1 MKVKLNEVQKEREE
15 DQEKLGL
22 AKESADKENI
32 YAIELPIAICSPFNA
47 DFDGDA
53 MSCHLVPDNP
63 EIQEETYARMSPR
76 YVNVYKK
83 NNSGIF
89 APNHET
95 LNGLAL
101 ASEVVPKKPGD
112 IDDPKEFFTSYA
124 DVLKAVE
131 VDKTLDYQTPIV
143 FTGKIGGENYKSK
156 ITTPGRLR
164 ISKIIDAD
172 LDKIKDER
180 GKLICPWPSRISAK
194 SGANLYRWTYER
206 PDSVEVMNELQKFGL
221 HVVTVK
227 GNVSF
232 DFKTLYVDTKSET
245 YDKIRKIVDDP
256 NLTDKQKL
264 LATDSLYKKYCKE
277 VQSRFDEDLKDELNR
292 AARVKIASIADI
304 NTPQFIISGVD
315 EKVVLNH
322 DSLYTGLSEK
332 EYRYHSIENRSLQ
345 SIKQSGVPSSG

>member
-1 MKVKLNEVQKEREE
+1 MAV
-15 DQEKLGL
+15 
-22 AKESADKENI
+22 
-32 YAIELPIAICSPFNA
+32 
-47 DFDGDA
+47 
-53 MSCHLVPDNP
+53 HLVPDNP
-63 EIQEETYARMSPR
+63 DIQEETYARMSPR

-101 ASEVVPKKPGD
+101 ASEVAPKKPED
-112 IDDPKEFFTSYA
+112 LDDPKEFFTSY
-124 DVLKAVE
+124 
-131 VDKTLDYQTPIV
+131 V

-172 LDKIKDER
+172 LDKIKDEK
-180 GKLICPWPSRISAK
+180 GKLICPWPNRITAK

-206 PDSVEVMNELQKFGL
+206 PDNVEIMNALQKFGL

-256 NLTDKQKL
+256 TLTDKQKL

-322 DSLYTGLSEK
+322 DSLYSGLSEQ
-332 EYRYHSIENRSLQ
+332 EYRYHSIF
-345 SIKQSGVPSSG
+345 

>member
-1 MKVKLNEVQKEREE
+1 MKVKLAEKQEEKEK
-15 DQEKLGL
+15 DQENLGL
-22 AKESADKENI
+22 SKESADKENI
-32 YAIELPIAICSPFNA
+32 YAIELPISICEPFNA

-53 MSCHLVPDNP
+53 MAVHLVPDDP
-63 EIQEETYARMSPR
+63 DIQEETYARMSPR
-76 YVNVYKK
+76 YVNIYKK
-83 NNSGIF
+83 NNEGIF
-89 APNHET
+89 HPNHET

-101 ASEVVPKKPGD
+101 ASEVVPKKPED
-112 IDDPKEFFTSYA
+112 LDDPKEFFTSYV

-131 VDKTLDYQTPIV
+131 IDKTLDYQTPIV

-172 LDKIKDER
+172 LDKIKDEK
-180 GKLICPWPSRISAK
+180 GKLICPWPNRITAK

-206 PDSVEVMNELQKFGL
+206 PDNVEIMNALQKFGL

-256 NLTDKQKL
+256 TLTDKQKL

-322 DSLYTGLSEK
+322 DSLYSGLSEQ
-332 EYRYHSIENRSLQ
+332 EYRYHSIF
-345 SIKQSGVPSSG
+345 